1 MRRAIQGESGQALV
15 MVAIVLTAL
24 LMSVG
29 LAIDSGQLY
38 FAHRAMQEAADAAAY
53 AGAVVLYQPG
63 GTQLLAFS
71 AAANDASLN
80 GFSDPTQITIRQ
92 PADAPFNNASYVEVI
107 ITQSVRTSLI
117 PQQSGLTKVT
127 VSGIAGAEPL
137 NNGYAIM
144 ALDRGNTINAFMNGP
159 TGTIHLTGGGILV
172 NSTGGPAATN
182 NIINPAPPAP
192 PAFTIADPY
201 GTDVSGTAA
210 GTWPTTGS
218 GLRTGQPQQ
227 PDPFAGYPKPSTAG
241 LSVNPPTIHGGTTS
255 VSGIYTAQ
263 LSNTSLCTGTYIL
276 KAGMGGGIDIDTTAP
291 CDGKVFL
298 FNTNANYPSSGGLCG
313 AFSASGNHDIV
324 MNAMTTGTYAGLLF
338 YQDPV
343 CTNDAVFNGTA
354 FSLTSTG
361 TIYVPNAKFQITG
374 QAQINGGQIV
384 AKTVDTQNG
393 QVTINFSAAT
403 SAQPKLPRLA
413 R

>member
-1 MRRAIQGESGQALV
+1 

-92 PADAPFNNASYVEVI
+92 PVDAPFNNASYVEVI

-159 TGTIHLTGGGILV
+159 TGQIHLTGGGILV
-172 NSTGGPAATN
+172 NSTGTPAATN
-182 NIINPAPPAP
+182 NITNMAN
-192 PAFTIADPY
+192 FTIAAPY

-227 PDPFAGYPKPSTAG
+227 PDPFAGYIKPSTAG

-298 FNTNANYPSSGGLCG
+298 FNTSANYPSSGGACG
-313 AFSASGNHDIV
+313 AFSASGNHPITI
-324 MNAMTTGTYAGLLF
+324 NAMTTGTYAGLLF
-338 YQDPV
+338 YQDPA

-374 QAQINGGQIV
+374 QATITGGQIV

-393 QVTINFSAAT
+393 QVTINFTAGD

>member
-1 MRRAIQGESGQALV
+1 MIREERGQALV
-15 MVAIVLTAL
+15 MVAIMLTAL

-38 FAHRAMQEAADAAAY
+38 IAHRTMQEAADAAAY
-53 AGAVVLYQPG
+53 AGAVVLYEPG
-63 GTQLLAFS
+63 GTQALAFD
-71 AAANDASLN
+71 AAKNDASLN

-92 PADAPFNNASYVEVI
+92 PVDAPFNNANYVEVI
-107 ITQSVRTSLI
+107 ITTQVRTSLI
-117 PQQSGLTKVT
+117 PQQSGLTSVT
-127 VSGIAGAEPL
+127 ARSIAGAEPL

-144 ALDRGNTINAFMNGP
+144 ALDRGNTVNAFMNGP
-159 TGTIHLTGGGILV
+159 TGQIHLTGGGILV
-172 NSTGGPAATN
+172 NSTGTPAATN
-182 NIINPAPPAP
+182 NIPLTDLPPH
-192 PAFTIADPY
+192 FSIDIPY
-201 GTDVSGTAA
+201 GTDVAGAA
-210 GTWPTTGS
+210 VGIWPSTGS
-218 GLRTGQPQQ
+218 GLRSGQPQQ
-227 PDPFAGYPKPSTAG
+227 PDPFAGYPKPSTSG
-241 LSVNPPTIHGGTTS
+241 LPLNPATIHGGTTS
-255 VSGIYTAQ
+255 VSGIYTAS

-276 KAGMGGGIDIDTTAP
+276 KAGMGGGIDVDLTTP

-298 FNTNANYPSSGGLCG
+298 FNTNANYPLSGGVCG
-313 AFSASGNHDIV
+313 AFSASGNHDITI
-324 MNAMTTGTYAGLLF
+324 NAMTTDVYAGLLF

-343 CTNDAVFNGTA
+343 CTTDVVFNGSA
-354 FSLTSTG
+354 FKLSSSG

-393 QVTINFSAAT
+393 QVNITFSAAT